1 MLRIM
6 RRMAIGMYSLI
17 VLVILLGI
25 FSITL
30 GQMLPVEFTDSN
42 IRSTFYEWLF
52 QSLPVAVLLL
62 PFGLARRNVVTK
74 WQLATRIGLA
84 TILAVLTY
92 VALVGVFM
100 WQIGFA
106 SWVDYWVIYHKRTD
120 QQIRIVDQLYDV
132 GAFGYGGHRLVQVRP
147 FTRVFT
153 IVTPVDTGSLNKG
166 EWLLVNKEGE
176 GY

>member
-1 MLRIM
+1 MIRRI
-6 RRMAIGMYSLI
+6 AIGMYWLS

-25 FSITL
+25 FSVTL
-30 GQMLPVEFTDSN
+30 GQVLPVEFTDSN
-42 IRSTFYEWLF
+42 TRSTFYDWLF

-62 PFGLARRNVVTK
+62 PFGLARRNAITK
-74 WQLATRIGLA
+74 WLLATSIGLA
-84 TILAVLTY
+84 AILAVLTY

-106 SWVDYWVIYHKRTD
+106 SWIDYWVIYHKRTD
-120 QQIRIVDQLYDV
+120 PKIRIVDQLYDV

-147 FTRVFT
+147 LTGVFT
-153 IVTPVDTGSLNKG
+153 VVTPVDTGSLNKG